1 VRGTIEAKFL
11 TLTPLVRIAAAAAV
25 DDAVANSDD
34 DVEDDADDVCSIQT
48 STRERCLALAPTCR
62 STLRSIYGA
71 SASPS
76 TTWPPAG
83 CRSSRTEDATTRR
96 TCQLTP
102 LSSLSSHTTNRRCKT
117 FLRFVTFY
125 VFNLFIF
132 NVNRLDGRQ
141 TVTLRFS
148 LDAASVIME
157 LIGQN
162 QRRHYVSLTSLD
174 GGTGGEVCRPRLHF
188 VRKAV

>member
-1 VRGTIEAKFL
+1 M
-11 TLTPLVRIAAAAAV
+11 
-25 DDAVANSDD
+25 
-34 DVEDDADDVCSIQT
+34 
-48 STRERCLALAPTCR
+48 
-62 STLRSIYGA
+62 
-71 SASPS
+71 
-76 TTWPPAG
+76 
-83 CRSSRTEDATTRR
+83 
-96 TCQLTP
+96 
-102 LSSLSSHTTNRRCKT
+102 
-117 FLRFVTFY
+117 
-125 VFNLFIF
+125 
-132 NVNRLDGRQ
+132 DGRQ